1 MKSRLY
7 YLLWLFAIAPLA
19 FISCDDDNEIEEAT
33 LEVSMDPVNFAKAG
47 GEQTVTIT
55 TNMDKWVAT
64 SPLESTWLT
73 LTQSGNQLSVKANE
87 NAEGVE
93 RKGYILVNAGGAAA
107 KISVIQSA
115 GDVTLN
121 I

>member
-55 TNMDKWVAT
+55 TNMGGNF
-64 SPLESTWLT
+64 T
-73 LTQSGNQLSVKANE
+73 LGIHLVDF
-87 NAEGVE
+87 NAK
-93 RKGYILVNAGGAAA
+93 RKPA
-107 KISVIQSA
+107 
-115 GDVTLN
+115 
-121 I
+121 

>member
-64 SPLESTWLT
+64 SPLEST
-73 LTQSGNQLSVKANE
+73 
-87 NAEGVE
+87 
-93 RKGYILVNAGGAAA
+93 
-107 KISVIQSA
+107 
-115 GDVTLN
+115 
-121 I
+121 